1 MATLNI
7 DMNQGQ
13 PEFSEDELDSLR
25 VGEEAQAAEQQRLA
39 GKFDSA
45 EELEKAYIELQRK
58 LGEPK
63 EDEPEVQQEELRET
77 EASEEVELT
86 PVAQLMTDASAEFYE
101 TGELTSETIEKFS
114 EMSSKE
120 LVETYLEMQKNQP
133 TSSGRDLT
141 ESEVNVIYQQAGGQ
155 DAYDNL
161 MQWAQESLPE
171 EFTKAYDSVVDRGEA
186 PAIQIALA
194 GLQQQYEAANG
205 VEGNLYTGRGSV
217 DKPDV
222 FRSQSEVIQAM
233 QDRRYDTDPAYRQD
247 VFQKLERSNISM

>member
-39 GKFDSA
+39 GKFESA
-45 EELEKAYIELQRK
+45 EELEKAYIELQKK
-58 LGEPK
+58 LGAPK

-133 TSSGRDLT
+133 TASGRDLT

-155 DAYDNL
+155 DAYDN
-161 MQWAQESLPE
+161 
-171 EFTKAYDSVVDRGEA
+171 
-186 PAIQIALA
+186 
-194 GLQQQYEAANG
+194 
-205 VEGNLYTGRGSV
+205 
-217 DKPDV
+217 
-222 FRSQSEVIQAM
+222 
-233 QDRRYDTDPAYRQD
+233 
-247 VFQKLERSNISM
+247 